1 MACHFKKEPGAVRAR
16 LAACG
21 AAFACVLGAVPA
33 WAAAPAAGL
42 SGPGA
47 WSAGLL
53 AAEALNH
60 NLPDLLPKAFRGELD
75 FEPAHLRGIVLRRGL
90 TPPGFMADWG
100 AAHDIPVSTSLELSL
115 LHSNGLADNSELA
128 LDWRPA
134 FTPWRWGP
142 VSFELAWGLG
152 ISHSF
157 GQPWSDYTD
166 PDRPE
171 GYRTLFH
178 MAPEIAFQHQ
188 ELPGWSLSLRLHHRS
203 GFYGLFG
210 PRRVGSNH
218 LGLVLMRE
226 F

>member
-1 MACHFKKEPGAVRAR
+1 MVCYFKSEPGAVRAGQAAI
-16 LAACG
+16 LAALLG
-21 AAFACVLGAVPA
+21 GLMAALPA
-33 WAAAPAAGL
+33 AAAPAAAA
-42 SGPGA
+42 SGAGA
-47 WSAGLL
+47 WSVGLM
-53 AAEALNH
+53 ATEAVNH

-75 FEPAHLRGIVLRRGL
+75 FEPAHLRGVVLRRGL
-90 TPPGFMADWG
+90 EPPRFLADWG

-115 LHSNGLADNSELA
+115 LHSNGLADNSEVA

-152 ISHSF
+152 VSHSF

-166 PDRPE
+166 PERPE

-178 MAPEIAFQHQ
+178 MAPEVALQHQ
-188 ELPGWSLSLRLHHRS
+188 DLPGWSLSLRLHHRS
-203 GFYGLFG
+203 GLYGLFG

-218 LGLVLMRE
+218 LGLVLMRA